1 MSYER
6 RDHMSLMWVS
16 VTECNQSHIYHLTQ
30 MIKEDE
36 NLQILLSYGA
46 PDMNIR
52 DGGVLRRKI
61 EHVLSLLGVPSHL
74 KGCQYLKTGIDLC
87 IQSME
92 ELDGITKRLYPD
104 IAGIHHTT
112 AETVEHAIRH
122 AIEAAWQRGDE
133 NTQKRLFGYSHM
145 EGRRPTNSEF
155 IYRLADYFINDDGK
169 YLS

>member
-1 MSYER
+1 
-6 RDHMSLMWVS
+6 MSLMWVS
-16 VTECNQSHIYHLTQ
+16 VTECSQSHIYHLTQ

-36 NLQILLSYGA
+36 DLRIILSSGTPYMDERG
-46 PDMNIR
+46 
-52 DGGVLRRKI
+52 DGGLMYKDMER
-61 EHVLSLLGVPSHL
+61 VLSMLGIPSHL
-74 KGCQYLKTGIDLC
+74 KGYRYLKTAVDLC

-92 ELDGITKRLYPD
+92 ELDGVTKRLYPY
-104 IAGIHHTT
+104 IARTHQTS

-133 NTQKRLFGYSHM
+133 RTQKMLFGYSHA

-155 IYRLADYFINDDGK
+155 ITRLTDYFRDRNGK

>member
-1 MSYER
+1 
-6 RDHMSLMWVS
+6 MSLMWVS

-112 AETVEHAIRH
+112 AETVEHA
-122 AIEAAWQRGDE
+122 
-133 NTQKRLFGYSHM
+133 
-145 EGRRPTNSEF
+145 RRPGREGMKIRRKGCSDTAIWREEGLPTRNSFTGWRIILSMTMENIF
-155 IYRLADYFINDDGK
+155 PETLFRDTIENDG
-169 YLS
+169 